1 MIVGGFQKFSLI
13 DYPDRMS
20 AVIFT
25 RGCNF
30 RCKYCHN
37 PELVIPEKFTQD
49 IPLSEIYSFLES
61 RQNKIEA
68 VVITG
73 GEPTE
78 HSGIDKFMANIKD
91 MGFLT
96 KLDTNGTR
104 PLVIES
110 LFKKGVVD
118 YIAMDIKAPLHN
130 YPVITC
136 RPVVVE
142 DIKKSIELIIN
153 SGTEHEFR
161 TTVIRDLISEKDLQD
176 IAKEIK
182 GARKYYLQRFVPSKT
197 VDPKVSELSLYEE
210 GELQKIAKELKGYFE
225 ECDVR

>member
-1 MIVGGFQKFSLI
+1 MIIGGFQKFSLI
-13 DYPDRMS
+13 DYPDKIS

-37 PELVIPEKFTQD
+37 PELVVPEKFTQD

-78 HSGIDKFMANIKD
+78 HSDIDKLMTEIKD

-104 PLVIES
+104 PLVIDD

-118 YIAMDIKAPLHN
+118 YIAMDIKAPFQK
-130 YPVITC
+130 YSGITC
-136 RPVVVE
+136 CSVE
-142 DIKKSIELIIN
+142 IENIKKSIELIIN
-153 SGTEHEFR
+153 SGMEYEFR
-161 TTVIRDLISEKDLQD
+161 TTVIKDLINEKDLQD
-176 IAKEIK
+176 MAKEIK
-182 GARKYYLQRFVPSKT
+182 GACKYYLQRFMPSET
-197 VDPKVSELSLYEE
+197 IDPEVSELSHYEE
-210 GELQKIAKELKGYFE
+210 EELHKIANELKGYVE